1 MRERLLGE
9 DLAINGEVEEEGVD
23 VNKIAERV

>member
-9 DLAINGEVEEEGVD
+9 DLAINGEVEVEGVD